1 MRPVLLRAGDIPDFP
16 NTQKQTQR
24 VRQNMEVEEYVQRK
38 GHDKIT
44 ARNLS
49 ELEVSNMPER
59 IFKVVII
66 NIFARLEKRI
76 EDSSE
81 TLNKGRESIKGS
93 Q

>member
-1 MRPVLLRAGDIPDFP
+1 
-16 NTQKQTQR
+16 
-24 VRQNMEVEEYVQRK
+24 MEVEEYVQRK

-66 NIFARLEKRI
+66 NIFIRLEKRI